1 MSPSPPLLRFAPYR
15 EIAREVAARLV
26 QGAAGDPL
34 RPWAEEVIVASGAM
48 SRAIAS
54 ELVGAMPA
62 GAAGLRLQTL
72 DELARRIVNDAG
84 DYPRVASDAERR
96 LAMRT
101 AVRSIDDPAS
111 AEVLESRG
119 IASMLERAYRDVR
132 DSGVTLET
140 FRLRMRGG
148 GRNRERTRL
157 VIRVWSEYERLIA
170 TLGAI
175 DPADLFERAIRLS
188 QRNAAVAPQLVAGF
202 YDMTGVQLRFVE
214 ALRHA
219 ERLAAIWIPAL
230 EGEVY
235 RFARPFIDRFRELD
249 LQSEPKLSIRAPQ
262 VSVLEGDSKHDELR
276 GVCEEIASLLARGV
290 DPRQIG
296 IVARSLDPHDAH
308 LLARFSAEHGFATSA
323 TVETPLVAQRIGRG
337 IVTLLRLRERG
348 FPRADVLELVRDGLK
363 TKVRIDP
370 DETDVETRRAR
381 IAGGTS
387 EELRTVRRKNRTL
400 DDYVALVAELES
412 LIAEPRGGREWSD
425 LLTRYVSRFRIETS
439 IDVAA
444 ADAIDGVAALF
455 RRAQA
460 MHARFDAPA
469 ILDALEQL
477 SVGGAPAPT
486 GSVWTGDVMKLR
498 GRTFEHL
505 FVIRMQDDLFPQRRV
520 EDPLLP
526 DSDRRL
532 AGVREIG
539 DGRAEE
545 QLLFQLLFDATTGA
559 LRFSYS
565 GSDGFGKVLRRSQYL
580 RGLPVAGGRLTRHG
594 DARTGPAHPSATT
607 ADSHDAVPRPPSTVN
622 RQPVP
627 AHPSARTADSHDAV
641 PRQLATS
648 NRQPVPAHPSA
659 ATADSHDAVPR
670 PPSTVN
676 RQPLRAPLRAL
687 QLLARAGT
695 RGEFDGYIGPRERF
709 SKVLESISPTRLEDF
724 GECPQKFLLK
734 WILDVREV
742 DEPEREVQ
750 INHREKGTIDH
761 TILERFYRVLT
772 AEEMAEA
779 EGTLPQLPAVL
790 AERLDRL
797 VDEAFDAL
805 EADQP
810 AFNRAIRGIERRATK
825 RNLRIF
831 VAADLADLLAS
842 GLMPAHFEYRFG
854 PKYRERASHA
864 EAFTLVARGLPIR
877 VEGSVDRIDVGDG
890 RHRVIDYKSG
900 KALRHDKLGDKIDRG
915 VRLQLAL
922 YTMAVSEFFGIEKA
936 SVDGAIKP
944 LIASEAKNFAFN
956 LGAKSDR
963 LLGTLDLFVGAI
975 ASGTFPAFPS
985 SKDFESCKYCPVKHS
1000 CRTKHDAEEK
1010 YAVTRAGDPRTLL
1023 GGDA

>member
-1 MSPSPPLLRFAPYR
+1 MSLPLLRFAPYR
-15 EIAREVAARLV
+15 EIAREVAARLAE
-26 QGAAGDPL
+26 GAAPAGGAHDPL
-34 RPWAEEVIVASGAM
+34 RPWREEVLVASGAV

-54 ELVGAMPA
+54 ELVARMPA

-84 DYPRVASDAERR
+84 DYPRVASESERR

-101 AVRSIDDPAS
+101 AVRAIASASDDPAS
-111 AEVLESRG
+111 AEILESRG

-132 DSGVTLET
+132 DSGVTLDT
-140 FRLRMRGG
+140 FRLRMRSG

-175 DPADLFERAIRLS
+175 DPADLFERAIRLI
-188 QRNAAVAPQLVAGF
+188 QRNAATAPQLVAGF

-214 ALRHA
+214 ALQHA
-219 ERLAAIWIPAL
+219 ERLAAMWIPAL
-230 EGEVY
+230 DGEAY
-235 RFARPFIDRFRELD
+235 RFARPFIDRFRELE
-249 LQSEPKLSIRAPQ
+249 LQSEPKLPIRVPQ
-262 VSVLEGDSKHDELR
+262 VSVAEGDSKHDELR
-276 GVCEEIASLLARGV
+276 GVCEEVAALLARGV
-290 DPRQIG
+290 AARDIG
-296 IVARSLDPHDAH
+296 IVARSLDLHDAH
-308 LLARFSAEHGFATSA
+308 LLARFSAELGFAISA

-370 DETDVETRRAR
+370 DPTDVETRRAR

-387 EELRTVRRKNRTL
+387 EELRTLRRKNRTL

-412 LIAEPRGGREWSD
+412 LVADPRTGREWSD
-425 LLTRYVSRFRIETS
+425 LLNRYVSLFRIETT
-439 IDVAA
+439 IDVEAA
-444 ADAIDGVAALF
+444 EAIEAVAALF
-455 RRAQA
+455 RRAHA
-460 MHARFDAPA
+460 MHARFDASA

-477 SVGGAPAPT
+477 SVGGAQAPADA
-486 GSVWTGDVMKLR
+486 VWAGDVMKLR

-545 QLLFQLLFDATTGA
+545 QLLFQLLFDATGGA
-559 LRFSYS
+559 VRFSYS

-580 RGLPVAGGRLTRHG
+580 RRWTVDSGRWTRH
-594 DARTGPAHPSATT
+594 AAASVTEAESRET
-607 ADSHDAVPRPPSTVN
+607 VPRQPSTVN
-622 RQPVP
+622 RQP
-627 AHPSARTADSHDAV
+627 ARS
-641 PRQLATS
+641 
-648 NRQPVPAHPSA
+648 
-659 ATADSHDAVPR
+659 
-670 PPSTVN
+670 
-676 RQPLRAPLRAL
+676 RAL
-687 QLLARAGT
+687 QLLSRAGT

-709 SKVLESISPTRLEDF
+709 ANVLESISPTRLEDF

-750 INHREKGTIDH
+750 INHREKGSIDH
-761 TILERFYRVLT
+761 EILERFYRALT
-772 AEEMAEA
+772 EDELLAA
-779 EGTLPQLPAVL
+779 EGTLPQLPAVP
-790 AERLDRL
+790 AERL
-797 VDEAFDAL
+797 DAL

-825 RNLRIF
+825 RNLRVF
-831 VAADLADLLAS
+831 VAADLGELLAT
-842 GLMPAHFEYRFG
+842 GMRPTQFEYRFG
-854 PKYRERASHA
+854 PKYRERANHP
-864 EAFTLVARGLPIR
+864 EAFTLAARGLPIR

-890 RHRVIDYKSG
+890 GKYRVIDYKSG

-922 YTMAVSEFFGIEKA
+922 YTMAVSEFFGIDKA
-936 SVDGAIKP
+936 SVDGTIKP

-956 LGAKSDR
+956 LGQKSDR
-963 LLGTLDLFVGAI
+963 LLGTLDLFVDAI
-975 ASGTFPAFPS
+975 ANGNFPAFPS

-1010 YAVTRAGDPRTLL
+1010 YAVTRVGDPRTLL
-1023 GGDA
+1023 GGEA

>member
-1 MSPSPPLLRFAPYR
+1 MSLPLLRFAPYR
-15 EIAREVAARLV
+15 ELAREVAARLAG
-26 QGAAGDPL
+26 GAAPAGGAHDPL
-34 RPWAEEVIVASGAM
+34 RPWSEEVLVASGAV

-54 ELVGAMPA
+54 EVVARMPA

-84 DYPRVASDAERR
+84 DYPRVASEAERR

-101 AVRSIDDPAS
+101 AVRGIDDPGS
-111 AEVLESRG
+111 AEILESRG

-140 FRLRMRGG
+140 FRLRMRSG

-175 DPADLFERAIRLS
+175 DPADLFERAIRLI
-188 QRNAAVAPQLVAGF
+188 QRNASVAPQLVAGF

-214 ALRHA
+214 ALQHA
-219 ERLAAIWIPAL
+219 ERLAAMWIPAL
-230 EGEVY
+230 DGEAY
-235 RFARPFIDRFRELD
+235 RFARPFIDRFRELE
-249 LQSEPKLSIRAPQ
+249 LQSEPKLPIRAPQ
-262 VSVLEGDSKHDELR
+262 VSVAEGDSKHDELR
-276 GVCEEIASLLARGV
+276 GVCEEIAALLARGV
-290 DPRQIG
+290 AAHDIG

-308 LLARFSAEHGFATSA
+308 LLARFSAELGFAVSA

-370 DETDVETRRAR
+370 DTTDLETRRAR

-412 LIAEPRGGREWSD
+412 LTVKNHGEPRTGREWSE
-425 LLTRYVSRFRIETS
+425 LLTRYVSLFRIETT
-439 IDVAA
+439 IDVEAA
-444 ADAIDGVAALF
+444 EAIESVAALF
-455 RRAQA
+455 RRAHA
-460 MHARFDAPA
+460 MHARFDASA

-477 SVGGAPAPT
+477 SVGGGQAPADAI
-486 GSVWTGDVMKLR
+486 WTGDVMKLR

-545 QLLFQLLFDATTGA
+545 QLLFQLLFDASTATT
-559 LRFSYS
+559 RFSYS
-565 GSDGFGKVLRRSQYL
+565 GSDGFGKVLRRSQFL
-580 RGLPVAGGRLTRHG
+580 RGLRVTGSELRRRGGPR
-594 DARTGPAHPSATT
+594 
-607 ADSHDAVPRPPSTVN
+607 ADSRYPSGARADSRAAVPS
-622 RQPVP
+622 
-627 AHPSARTADSHDAV
+627 
-641 PRQLATS
+641 QLATR
-648 NRQPVPAHPSA
+648 NPQ
-659 ATADSHDAVPR
+659 R
-670 PPSTVN
+670 P
-676 RQPLRAPLRAL
+676 L

-695 RGEFDGYIGPRERF
+695 RGAFDGYVGPRERF
-709 SKVLESISPTRLEDF
+709 AKVLESISPTRLEDF

-750 INHREKGTIDH
+750 INHREKGSIDH
-761 TILERFYRVLT
+761 EILERFYRALT
-772 AEEMAEA
+772 EEEIVAAET
-779 EGTLPQLPAVL
+779 TLPQLPAVL
-790 AERLDRL
+790 AERLDQL

-825 RNLRIF
+825 RNLRVF
-831 VAADLADLLAS
+831 VAADLAELV
-842 GLMPAHFEYRFG
+842 GTGMRPAHFEYRFG
-854 PKYRERASHA
+854 PKYRERANHP
-864 EAFTLVARGLPIR
+864 EAFTLAARGLPIR
-877 VEGSVDRIDVGDG
+877 VEGSVDRIDVGG
-890 RHRVIDYKSG
+890 GKYRVIDYKSG

-922 YTMAVSEFFGIEKA
+922 YAMAVSEFFGIDKA
-936 SVDGAIKP
+936 SVDGTIKP
-944 LIASEAKNFAFN
+944 LIAGEAKNFAFN
-956 LGAKSDR
+956 LGEKSDR
-963 LLGTLDLFVGAI
+963 LLGTLDLFVDAI
-975 ASGTFPAFPS
+975 ANGSFPAFPS

-1023 GGDA
+1023 GGEA